1 MTKKPLTLVD
11 VCPEDGEFTLSTG
24 ETYHVRKFTLAD
36 HAWLSSTFG
45 EGDALRRAFE
55 TPLQMLRIA
64 FHQLPIEDQKKFQ
77 PVQVETC
84 DEDTGEILTEQVGGW
99 RLFARRVPNSG
110 KDLEAVATALT
121 RALVGSAPIA
131 DAPELTENVGD
142 SSKKKKGVTPQT
154 GQKSLISSPQSTV
167 TDTPTFAG

>member
-1 MTKKPLTLVD
+1 MNKKPLSLID

-24 ETYHVRKFTLAD
+24 ETFSIRKFSLAD

-45 EGDALRRAFE
+45 EGDALKRAFE

-77 PVQVETC
+77 PVQMETC
-84 DEDTGEILTEQVGGW
+84 DEETGEILTEQVGGW

-121 RALVGSAPIA
+121 KALVGSAPIA
-131 DAPELTENVGD
+131 DAQEFAENAGD
-142 SSKKKKGVTPQT
+142 SSKKKKGGMPLT
-154 GQKSLISSPQSTV
+154 GQKSLTSSPQSTA
-167 TDTPTFAG
+167 TDTPTFA